1 MNNSLKARWLR
12 GEISNEEYNELVR
25 RARKAAEDEAE
36 ERMARSVSMQ
46 RTQYTNSDKYKQR
59 AANRPKSPSPYAG
72 SAYASPLSK
81 AKTSLTQS

>member
-12 GEISNEEYNELVR
+12 GEISNEEYDELVR
-25 RARKAAEDEAE
+25 RARKDQTDEQE
-36 ERMARSVSMQ
+36 MRERQLKEGQRMAYM
-46 RTQYTNSDKYKQR
+46 NSDKYKQR